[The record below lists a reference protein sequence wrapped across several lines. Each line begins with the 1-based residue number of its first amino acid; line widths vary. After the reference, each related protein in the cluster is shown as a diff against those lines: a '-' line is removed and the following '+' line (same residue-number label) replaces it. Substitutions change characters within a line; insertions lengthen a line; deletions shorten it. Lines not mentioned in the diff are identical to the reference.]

1 MSRSRELTIDELLK
15 LKAAVLYIVD
25 KCKEI
30 DYFHIFKILYFA
42 DGQHYA
48 KYGRR
53 IVKDTFCAL
62 ENGPVPSNLYNAIKS
77 VSNRSLYPELSII
90 SDALKPADDVYY
102 YIITAKEKPDM
113 DELSKSDIECLDK
126 SITENKD
133 IPFGELSKKSHD
145 PAWKE
150 AWNLK
155 EASSMNDLSIAKAA
169 GADSAMI
176 EYIKENELVDSLIE

>member
-62 ENGPVPSNLYNAIKS
+62 GNGPVPSNLYNAIKTVVGKGS
-77 VSNRSLYPELSII
+77 YPELSII

-102 YIITAKEKPDM
+102 YMITGTEKPDM
-113 DELSKSDIECLDK
+113 DELSKSDIECLEK
-126 SITENKD
+126 SIVENKD
-133 IPFGELSKKSHD
+133 IPFGDLSKKSHD
-145 PAWKE
+145 AAWTE
-150 AWNLK
+150 AWNIK
-155 EASSMNDLSIAKAA
+155 DATPMDDLSIAKAA